1 MKHNVG
7 CQYSLD
13 VMLGFHNSGMCQQPV
28 ARAVHTHTHTHSNP
42 CYVCVLGQSVYKGG
56 GKKSKLFMLTATVIR
71 GERLGKESRR
81 TVASSSNFPKSSFS
95 SLTSSWAVH
104 WEARL
109 VKPTMSAN
117 RMLQQK
123 ERAQVS
129 HPSKFYRTTTA

>member
-1 MKHNVG
+1 
-7 CQYSLD
+7 
-13 VMLGFHNSGMCQQPV
+13 
-28 ARAVHTHTHTHSNP
+28 
-42 CYVCVLGQSVYKGG
+42 
-56 GKKSKLFMLTATVIR
+56 MLTATVIR
-71 GERLGKESRR
+71 GEHLGEESRR

-129 HPSKFYRTTTA
+129 HLSKFCRTTTA